1 MNKKDKKYLQKYA
14 TLGLAAMLISSP
26 LSQTSLVYAEGEQT
40 GSTDEPVQAAAP
52 GEAPQ
57 TKTNKTNSMAEELKN
72 QTATISDDAVF
83 QIRIGYEFDDGSF
96 DEWARG
102 SGFLI
107 GDKYLVTSQTLADVS
122 VNSSLYSEIVDI
134 KKDAYKKVGIIL
146 TDAETTEK
154 HIKIYITNTGG
165 DKLKYKN
172 TISKNGMG
180 VIILKKAVTTPAC
193 VFASESKLSFAADDA
208 VNLKYAGKD
217 DSKAIIQTSEGK
229 IFTPGDSESAKAG
242 FYFKAD
248 TTAGNAL
255 GAPVYN
261 GNGNIT
267 GMVSAISSQDN
278 ASITALD
285 QTAIQTFL
293 SSNDI
298 DYKTLAQVQAEQK
311 AATEKQAREDAE
323 AAQGAVAKPK
333 KLKEALKNAEDVE
346 RRLYTAESLKD
357 MDNAV
362 EKGQKI
368 LKSRAKTQA
377 QVDAAAKNINK
388 AIDKLVRKN
397 IFQRILSGDIAVLAC
412 VGGVIAAIAA
422 IVAAIVLKKRK
433 GKVKVDKKGSSTPAE
448 DDEKYGYSEDLRRME
463 ETDLKEQRHINENA
477 ENIRKAKEEKEREEA
492 GARRATQE
500 NNAASEE
507 AAAPGRDIYSDFEDD
522 DFDDFD
528 KDIDVTTRVKPKTD
542 RVPGNAMQN
551 GITYAE
557 GVDDD
562 GVSILDDDDG
572 SEDTTVLGRN
582 RLPKGYLIR
591 IDNGKRIDITKDNFL
606 IGKERK
612 KVDYCIG
619 GDSSV
624 SRIHAMIRIIQ
635 GGFYIEDQDSTNY
648 TFVNNNQIPA
658 YKAVYIQDG
667 SIIRISDVEFEFH
680 EK

>member
-40 GSTDEPVQAAAP
+40 GSTNEPVQAAAP
-52 GEAPQ
+52 GGTPQ
-57 TKTNKTNSMAEELKN
+57 TKTDKTNSMAEELKN

-122 VNSSLYSEIVDI
+122 VNSSLYSEIVDA

-311 AATEKQAREDAE
+311 AAAEKQARRDAE

-388 AIDKLVRKN
+388 AMDKLVRKN
-397 IFQRILSGDIAVLAC
+397 IFQRMLSGDIAVLAC

-422 IVAAIVLKKRK
+422 IVAAIVLKKKK
-433 GKVKVDKKGSSTPAE
+433 GKVKVDKKGSSAPAE

-477 ENIRKAKEEKEREEA
+477 ENIRKAKEEREREEA

-551 GITYAE
+551 GIVYAE

-591 IDNGKRIDITKDNFL
+591 VDNGRRIDITKDNFL

>member
-14 TLGLAAMLISSP
+14 ALGLAAMLISSP
-26 LSQTSLVYAEGEQT
+26 LSQTALVYAEGEQT
-40 GSTDEPVQAAAP
+40 ESTDEPVQTTVP
-52 GEAPQ
+52 SGTSQ
-57 TKTNKTNSMAEELKN
+57 TETEKTNSMAEELKN
-72 QTATISDDAVF
+72 QTTTISDDAVF
-83 QIRIGYEFDDGSF
+83 QVRIGYEFDDGSF

-122 VNSSLYSEIVDI
+122 VNSSLYSKIVDA
-134 KKDAYKKVGIIL
+134 KKDAYKKVGIVL

-154 HIKIYITNTGG
+154 HIKIYITNTNG
-165 DKLKYKN
+165 DKLEYKK

-180 VIILKKAVTTPAC
+180 VIILKKAATTPIC
-193 VFASESKLSFAADDA
+193 VFASESKLSFAANDT

-217 DSKAIIQTSEGK
+217 DSKAVIQTSEGK
-229 IFTPGDSESAKAG
+229 IFTPEDSEAAKAG

-248 TTAGNAL
+248 TTTGNAL

-285 QTAIQTFL
+285 QTAVQTFL
-293 SSNDI
+293 SSNNI
-298 DYKTLAQVQAEQK
+298 DYKTLAQVQKEQK
-311 AATEKQAREDAE
+311 AAEEKQARKDAE
-323 AAQGAVAKPK
+323 AAQGAVAKTK

-388 AIDKLVRKN
+388 AMDKLVRKN

-422 IVAAIVLKKRK
+422 IVAAIVLKKKK

-507 AAAPGRDIYSDFEDD
+507 AATPERDIYADFEDD
-522 DFDDFD
+522 GFDDLD

-542 RVPGNAMQN
+542 RVPGNATQN
-551 GITYAE
+551 GIVYAE

-591 IDNGKRIDITKDNFL
+591 MDNGRRIDITKDNFL

>member
-14 TLGLAAMLISSP
+14 ALGLAAMLISSP
-26 LSQTSLVYAEGEQT
+26 LSQTALVYAEGEQT
-40 GSTDEPVQAAAP
+40 ESTDEPVQTTAP
-52 GEAPQ
+52 SGTSQ
-57 TKTNKTNSMAEELKN
+57 TETEKTNSMAQELKN
-72 QTATISDDAVF
+72 QTTTISDDAVF
-83 QIRIGYEFDDGSF
+83 QVRIGYKFDDGSF

-122 VNSSLYSEIVDI
+122 VNSSLYSEIVDA
-134 KKDAYKKVGIIL
+134 KKDAYKKVGIVL

-154 HIKIYITNTGG
+154 HIKIYITNTNG
-165 DKLKYKN
+165 DKLEYKK

-180 VIILKKAVTTPAC
+180 VIILKKAASAPIC
-193 VFASESKLSFAADDA
+193 VFASESKLSFAANDT

-217 DSKAIIQTSEGK
+217 DSKAVIQTSEGK
-229 IFTPGDSESAKAG
+229 IFTPEDSEAAKAG

-285 QTAIQTFL
+285 QTAVQTFL
-293 SSNDI
+293 SSNNI
-298 DYKTLAQVQAEQK
+298 DYKTLAQVQKEQK
-311 AATEKQAREDAE
+311 AAEEEQARKDAE
-323 AAQGAVAKPK
+323 AAQGAVAKTK
-333 KLKEALKNAEDVE
+333 KLKEALKNAEGVE
-346 RRLYTAESLKD
+346 RKLYTAESLKD

-377 QVDAAAKNINK
+377 QVDAATKNINK
-388 AIDKLVRKN
+388 AMDKLVRKN

-422 IVAAIVLKKRK
+422 IVAAIVLKKKK

-492 GARRATQE
+492 EARRATQE

-507 AAAPGRDIYSDFEDD
+507 AAAPERDIYADFEDD
-522 DFDDFD
+522 GFDDFD

-551 GITYAE
+551 GIIYAE

-591 IDNGKRIDITKDNFL
+591 MDNGRRIDITKDNFL

>member
-40 GSTDEPVQAAAP
+40 GSTDEPVQAATP

-122 VNSSLYSEIVDI
+122 VNSSLYSEIVDT

-397 IFQRILSGDIAVLAC
+397 IFQRMLSGDIAVLAC

-422 IVAAIVLKKRK
+422 IVAAIVLKKKK
-433 GKVKVDKKGSSTPAE
+433 GKVKVDKKGSSVPAE

-507 AAAPGRDIYSDFEDD
+507 AAAPERDIYADFEDD
-522 DFDDFD
+522 GFDDLD

-542 RVPGNAMQN
+542 RVPGNAKQN
-551 GITYAE
+551 GIVYAE

>member
-26 LSQTSLVYAEGEQT
+26 LSQTSLVYAEGEQAE
-40 GSTDEPVQAAAP
+40 STNEPVQAAAP
-52 GEAPQ
+52 SATSQ
-57 TKTNKTNSMAEELKN
+57 TEKSNSMAEELKN

-122 VNSSLYSEIVDI
+122 VNSSLYSEIVDA

-180 VIILKKAVTTPAC
+180 VIILKKAVTAPAC

-217 DSKAIIQTSEGK
+217 DSKAVIQTSEGK
-229 IFTPGDSESAKAG
+229 VFTPGDSESAKAG

-267 GMVSAISSQDN
+267 GMVSAISSQDG

-311 AATEKQAREDAE
+311 AAAEKQARRDAE

-377 QVDAAAKNINK
+377 QVDVAAKNINK

-397 IFQRILSGDIAVLAC
+397 IFQRMLSGDIAVLAC
-412 VGGVIAAIAA
+412 VGGVIAAIVA
-422 IVAAIVLKKRK
+422 IVAAIVLKKKK
-433 GKVKVDKKGSSTPAE
+433 GKVKVDKKGSSAPAE

-492 GARRATQE
+492 GALRAAQE
-500 NNAASEE
+500 GNAASEKT
-507 AAAPGRDIYSDFEDD
+507 AAPERDIYADFEDD
-522 DFDDFD
+522 GFDDLD

-551 GITYAE
+551 GIVYAE

-591 IDNGKRIDITKDNFL
+591 MDNGRRIDITKDNFL

>member
-26 LSQTSLVYAEGEQT
+26 LSQTALVYAEGEQT
-40 GSTDEPVQAAAP
+40 ESTDEPVQTTAP
-52 GEAPQ
+52 SGTSQ
-57 TKTNKTNSMAEELKN
+57 TETEKTNSMAEELKN
-72 QTATISDDAVF
+72 QTTTISDDAVF
-83 QIRIGYEFDDGSF
+83 QVRIGYEFDDGSF

-122 VNSSLYSEIVDI
+122 VNSSLYSEIVDA
-134 KKDAYKKVGIIL
+134 KKDAYKKVGIVL

-154 HIKIYITNTGG
+154 HIKIYITNTNG
-165 DKLKYKN
+165 DKLEYKK

-180 VIILKKAVTTPAC
+180 VIILKKAATTPVC
-193 VFASESKLSFAADDA
+193 VFASESKLSFAANDT

-217 DSKAIIQTSEGK
+217 DSKAVIQTSEGK
-229 IFTPGDSESAKAG
+229 IFTPEDSEAAKAG

-248 TTAGNAL
+248 TTTGNAL

-285 QTAIQTFL
+285 QTAVQTFL
-293 SSNDI
+293 SSNNI
-298 DYKTLAQVQAEQK
+298 DYKTLAQVQKEQK
-311 AATEKQAREDAE
+311 AAEEKQARKDAE
-323 AAQGAVAKPK
+323 AAQGAVAKTK

-388 AIDKLVRKN
+388 AMDKLVRKN

-422 IVAAIVLKKRK
+422 IVAAIVLKKKK

-507 AAAPGRDIYSDFEDD
+507 AATPERDIYADFEDD
-522 DFDDFD
+522 GFDDLD

-542 RVPGNAMQN
+542 RVPGNATQN
-551 GITYAE
+551 GIVYAE

-591 IDNGKRIDITKDNFL
+591 MDNGRRIDITKDNFL

>member
-1 MNKKDKKYLQKYA
+1 MSKDYKKYLQKYA
-14 TLGLAAMLISSP
+14 ALGLAAMLISSP
-26 LSQTSLVYAEGEQT
+26 LSQTALVYAEGEQT
-40 GSTDEPVQAAAP
+40 ESTDEPVQTTAP
-52 GEAPQ
+52 SGTSQ
-57 TKTNKTNSMAEELKN
+57 TETEKTNSMAQELKN
-72 QTATISDDAVF
+72 QTTTISDDAVF
-83 QIRIGYEFDDGSF
+83 QVRIGYKFDDGSF

-122 VNSSLYSEIVDI
+122 VNSSLYSEIVDA
-134 KKDAYKKVGIIL
+134 KKDAYKKVGIVL

-154 HIKIYITNTGG
+154 HIKIYITNTNG
-165 DKLKYKN
+165 DKLEYKK

-180 VIILKKAVTTPAC
+180 VIILKKAATTPIC
-193 VFASESKLSFAADDA
+193 VFASESKLSFAANDT

-217 DSKAIIQTSEGK
+217 DSKAVIQTSEGK
-229 IFTPGDSESAKAG
+229 IFTPEDSEAAKAG

-248 TTAGNAL
+248 TTTGNAL

-285 QTAIQTFL
+285 QTAVQTFL
-293 SSNDI
+293 SSNNI
-298 DYKTLAQVQAEQK
+298 DYKTLAQVQKEQK
-311 AATEKQAREDAE
+311 AAEEEQARKDAE
-323 AAQGAVAKPK
+323 AAQGAVAKTK
-333 KLKEALKNAEDVE
+333 KLKEALKNAEGVE
-346 RRLYTAESLKD
+346 RKLYTAESLKD

-388 AIDKLVRKN
+388 AMDKLVRKN

-422 IVAAIVLKKRK
+422 IVAAIVLKKKK

-507 AAAPGRDIYSDFEDD
+507 AATPERDIYADFEDEG
-522 DFDDFD
+522 FDDLD

-542 RVPGNAMQN
+542 RVPGNATQN
-551 GITYAE
+551 GIVYAE

-591 IDNGKRIDITKDNFL
+591 MDNGRRIDITKDNFL

>member
-26 LSQTSLVYAEGEQT
+26 LNQTALVYAEGEQT
-40 GSTDEPVQAAAP
+40 ESTNEPVQTTAP

-57 TKTNKTNSMAEELKN
+57 TETEKTNSMAQELKN

-122 VNSSLYSEIVDI
+122 VNSSLYSEIVDT

-311 AATEKQAREDAE
+311 AAAEKQARRDAE

-397 IFQRILSGDIAVLAC
+397 IFQRMLSGDIAVLAC

-422 IVAAIVLKKRK
+422 IVAAIVLKKKK
-433 GKVKVDKKGSSTPAE
+433 GKVKVDKKGSSAPAE
-448 DDEKYGYSEDLRRME
+448 DNEKYGYSEDLRRME

-507 AAAPGRDIYSDFEDD
+507 AAAPERDIYADFEDD
-522 DFDDFD
+522 GFDDLD

-542 RVPGNAMQN
+542 RVPGNAKQN
-551 GITYAE
+551 GIVYAE

-591 IDNGKRIDITKDNFL
+591 MDNGRRIDITKDNFL

>member
-14 TLGLAAMLISSP
+14 ALGLAAMLISSP
-26 LSQTSLVYAEGEQT
+26 LSQTALVYAEGEQT
-40 GSTDEPVQAAAP
+40 ESTDEPVQTTTP
-52 GEAPQ
+52 SGTSQ
-57 TKTNKTNSMAEELKN
+57 TETEKTNSMAEELKN
-72 QTATISDDAVF
+72 QTTTISDDAVF
-83 QIRIGYEFDDGSF
+83 QVRIGYEFDDGSF

-122 VNSSLYSEIVDI
+122 VNSSLYSKIVDA
-134 KKDAYKKVGIIL
+134 KKDAYKKVGIVL

-154 HIKIYITNTGG
+154 HIKIYITNTNG
-165 DKLKYKN
+165 DKLEYKK

-180 VIILKKAVTTPAC
+180 VIILKKAATTPIC
-193 VFASESKLSFAADDA
+193 VFASESKLSFAANDT

-217 DSKAIIQTSEGK
+217 DSKAVIQTSEGK
-229 IFTPGDSESAKAG
+229 IFTPEDSEAAKAG

-248 TTAGNAL
+248 TTTGNAL

-285 QTAIQTFL
+285 QTAVQTFL
-293 SSNDI
+293 SSNNI
-298 DYKTLAQVQAEQK
+298 DYKTLAQVQKEQK
-311 AATEKQAREDAE
+311 AAEEKQARKDAE
-323 AAQGAVAKPK
+323 AAQGAVAKTK

-388 AIDKLVRKN
+388 AMDKLVRKN

-422 IVAAIVLKKRK
+422 IVAAIVLKKKK

-507 AAAPGRDIYSDFEDD
+507 AATPERDIYADFEDD
-522 DFDDFD
+522 GFDDLD

-542 RVPGNAMQN
+542 RVPGNATQN
-551 GITYAE
+551 GIVYAE

-562 GVSILDDDDG
+562 RVSILDDDDG

-591 IDNGKRIDITKDNFL
+591 MDNGRRIDITKDNFL

>member
-40 GSTDEPVQAAAP
+40 GSTDEPVQATAP
-52 GEAPQ
+52 GKAPQ
-57 TKTNKTNSMAEELKN
+57 TETNKTNSMAEELKN

-122 VNSSLYSEIVDI
+122 VNSSLYSEIVDT

-229 IFTPGDSESAKAG
+229 IFTSGDSESAKAG

-311 AATEKQAREDAE
+311 AAAEKQARKDAE

-397 IFQRILSGDIAVLAC
+397 IFQRMLSGDIAVLAC

-422 IVAAIVLKKRK
+422 IVAAIVLKKKK

-477 ENIRKAKEEKEREEA
+477 ENIRKAKEEKERKEV

-500 NNAASEE
+500 NNAASKK

-542 RVPGNAMQN
+542 RVPGNATQN
-551 GITYAE
+551 GIVYAE

-591 IDNGKRIDITKDNFL
+591 MDNGRRIDITKDNFL

>member
-14 TLGLAAMLISSP
+14 ALGLAAMLISSP
-26 LSQTSLVYAEGEQT
+26 LSQTALVYAEGEQT
-40 GSTDEPVQAAAP
+40 ESTDEPVQTTAP
-52 GEAPQ
+52 SGTSQ
-57 TKTNKTNSMAEELKN
+57 TETEKTNSMAKELKN
-72 QTATISDDAVF
+72 QTTTISDDAVF
-83 QIRIGYEFDDGSF
+83 QVRIGYEFDDGSF

-122 VNSSLYSEIVDI
+122 VNSSLYSKIVDA
-134 KKDAYKKVGIIL
+134 KKDAYKKVGIVL
-146 TDAETTEK
+146 TDAKTTEK
-154 HIKIYITNTGG
+154 HIKIYITNTNG
-165 DKLKYKN
+165 DKLEYKK

-180 VIILKKAVTTPAC
+180 VIILKKAATTPIC
-193 VFASESKLSFAADDA
+193 VFASESKLSFAADDT

-217 DSKAIIQTSEGK
+217 DSKAVIQTSEGK
-229 IFTPGDSESAKAG
+229 IFTPEDSESAKAG

-248 TTAGNAL
+248 TTTGNAL

-267 GMVSAISSQDN
+267 GMVSAISSQDET
-278 ASITALD
+278 SITALD
-285 QTAIQTFL
+285 QTAVQTFL
-293 SSNDI
+293 SSNSI
-298 DYKTLAQVQAEQK
+298 DYKTLAQVQKEQK
-311 AATEKQAREDAE
+311 AAEEKQAREDAE
-323 AAQGAVAKPK
+323 AAQGAVAKTK
-333 KLKEALKNAEDVE
+333 KLKEVLKNAEGVE
-346 RRLYTAESLKD
+346 RKLYTAESLKD

-368 LKSRAKTQA
+368 LSSRAKTQA
-377 QVDAAAKNINK
+377 QVDTAAKNINK
-388 AIDKLVRKN
+388 AMDKLVCKN
-397 IFQRILSGDIAVLAC
+397 IFQRMLSGDIAVLAC

-422 IVAAIVLKKRK
+422 IVAAIVLKKKR

-522 DFDDFD
+522 GFDDFD

-591 IDNGKRIDITKDNFL
+591 MDNGKRIDITKDNFL

>member
-14 TLGLAAMLISSP
+14 ALGLAAMLISSP
-26 LSQTSLVYAEGEQT
+26 LSQTALVYAEGEQT
-40 GSTDEPVQAAAP
+40 ESTDEPVQTTTP
-52 GEAPQ
+52 SGTSQ
-57 TKTNKTNSMAEELKN
+57 TETEKTNSMAEELKN
-72 QTATISDDAVF
+72 QTTTISDDAVF
-83 QIRIGYEFDDGSF
+83 QVRIGYEFDDGSF

-122 VNSSLYSEIVDI
+122 VNSSLYSKIVDA
-134 KKDAYKKVGIIL
+134 KKDAYKKVGIVL

-154 HIKIYITNTGG
+154 HIKIYITNTNG
-165 DKLKYKN
+165 DKLEYKK

-180 VIILKKAVTTPAC
+180 VIILKKAATTPIC
-193 VFASESKLSFAADDA
+193 VFASESKLSFAANDT

-217 DSKAIIQTSEGK
+217 DSKAVIQTSEGK
-229 IFTPGDSESAKAG
+229 IFTPEDSEAAKAG

-248 TTAGNAL
+248 TTTGNAL

-285 QTAIQTFL
+285 QTAVQTFL
-293 SSNDI
+293 SSNNI
-298 DYKTLAQVQAEQK
+298 DYKTLAQVQKEQK
-311 AATEKQAREDAE
+311 AAEEKQAKKDAE
-323 AAQGAVAKPK
+323 AAQGAVAKTK

-377 QVDAAAKNINK
+377 QVDAATKNINK
-388 AIDKLVRKN
+388 AMDKLVRKN

-422 IVAAIVLKKRK
+422 IVAAIVLKKKK

-507 AAAPGRDIYSDFEDD
+507 AATPERDIYADFEDD
-522 DFDDFD
+522 GFDDLD

-542 RVPGNAMQN
+542 RVPGNATQN
-551 GITYAE
+551 GIVYAE

-591 IDNGKRIDITKDNFL
+591 MDNGRRIDITKDNFL

>member
-14 TLGLAAMLISSP
+14 ALGLAAMLISSP
-26 LSQTSLVYAEGEQT
+26 LSQTALVYAEGEQT
-40 GSTDEPVQAAAP
+40 ESTDGPVQTTAP
-52 GEAPQ
+52 GGTSQTEAE
-57 TKTNKTNSMAEELKN
+57 KTNSMAEELKN

-83 QIRIGYEFDDGSF
+83 QVRIGYQFDDGSF

-122 VNSSLYSEIVDI
+122 VNSSLYSEIVDA
-134 KKDAYKKVGIIL
+134 KKDAYKKVGIVL

-154 HIKIYITNTGG
+154 HIKIYITNTNG
-165 DKLKYKN
+165 DKLEYKK

-180 VIILKKAVTTPAC
+180 VIILRKAVTTPAC
-193 VFASESKLSFAADDA
+193 VFASESKLSFAADDT

-217 DSKAIIQTSEGK
+217 DSKAVIQTSEGK
-229 IFTPGDSESAKAG
+229 IFTPEDSESAKAG

-285 QTAIQTFL
+285 QTAVQTFL

-311 AATEKQAREDAE
+311 AAAEKQARKDAE
-323 AAQGAVAKPK
+323 AAQGAVAKTK
-333 KLKEALKNAEDVE
+333 KLKEALENAEDVE

-388 AIDKLVRKN
+388 AMDKLVRKN
-397 IFQRILSGDIAVLAC
+397 IFQRILSGGIAVLAC
-412 VGGVIAAIAA
+412 VGGVIAAIVAV
-422 IVAAIVLKKRK
+422 IVAIILKKKK

-507 AAAPGRDIYSDFEDD
+507 AAAPGRDIYADFEDD
-522 DFDDFD
+522 GFDDLD

-542 RVPGNAMQN
+542 RVPGNATQN
-551 GITYAE
+551 GIVYAE

-591 IDNGKRIDITKDNFL
+591 MDNGRRIDITKDNFL

>member
-1 MNKKDKKYLQKYA
+1 MSKDYKKHLQKYA
-14 TLGLAAMLISSP
+14 ALGLAAMLISSP
-26 LSQTSLVYAEGEQT
+26 LSQTALVYAEGEQT
-40 GSTDEPVQAAAP
+40 ESTDEPVQTTAP
-52 GEAPQ
+52 SGTSQTEAE
-57 TKTNKTNSMAEELKN
+57 KTNSMAEELKN
-72 QTATISDDAVF
+72 QTTTISDDAVF
-83 QIRIGYEFDDGSF
+83 QVRIGYEFDDGSF

-122 VNSSLYSEIVDI
+122 VNSSLYSEIVDA
-134 KKDAYKKVGIIL
+134 KKDAYKKVGIVL

-154 HIKIYITNTGG
+154 HIKIYITNTNG
-165 DKLKYKN
+165 DKLEYKK

-180 VIILKKAVTTPAC
+180 VIILKKAATTPIC
-193 VFASESKLSFAADDA
+193 VFASESKLSFAANDT

-217 DSKAIIQTSEGK
+217 DSKAVIQTSEGK
-229 IFTPGDSESAKAG
+229 IFTPEDSESAKAG

-248 TTAGNAL
+248 TTTGNAL

-285 QTAIQTFL
+285 QTAVQTFL
-293 SSNDI
+293 SSNNI

-311 AATEKQAREDAE
+311 AAAEKQARKDAE

-388 AIDKLVRKN
+388 AMDKLVRKN

-422 IVAAIVLKKRK
+422 IVAAIVLKKKK

-492 GARRATQE
+492 EALRAAQE
-500 NNAASEE
+500 GNAASEKT
-507 AAAPGRDIYSDFEDD
+507 AAPERDIYADFEDH
-522 DFDDFD
+522 D

-551 GITYAE
+551 GIVYAE

-591 IDNGKRIDITKDNFL
+591 MDNGRRIDITKDNFL

>member
-1 MNKKDKKYLQKYA
+1 MSKDYKKYLQKYA
-14 TLGLAAMLISSP
+14 ALGLAAMLISSP
-26 LSQTSLVYAEGEQT
+26 LSQTALVYAEGEQT
-40 GSTDEPVQAAAP
+40 ESTDEPVQTTAP
-52 GEAPQ
+52 SGTSQ
-57 TKTNKTNSMAEELKN
+57 TETEKTNSMAQELKN
-72 QTATISDDAVF
+72 QTTTISDDAVF
-83 QIRIGYEFDDGSF
+83 QVRIGYKFDDGSF

-122 VNSSLYSEIVDI
+122 VNSSLYSEIVDA
-134 KKDAYKKVGIIL
+134 KKDAYKKVGIVL

-154 HIKIYITNTGG
+154 HIKIYITNTNG
-165 DKLKYKN
+165 DKLEYKK

-180 VIILKKAVTTPAC
+180 VIILKKAATTPIC
-193 VFASESKLSFAADDA
+193 VFASESKLSFAANDT

-217 DSKAIIQTSEGK
+217 DSKAVIQTSEGK
-229 IFTPGDSESAKAG
+229 IFTPEDSEAAKAG

-248 TTAGNAL
+248 TTTGNAL

-285 QTAIQTFL
+285 QTAVQTFL
-293 SSNDI
+293 SSNNI
-298 DYKTLAQVQAEQK
+298 DYKTLAQVQKEQK
-311 AATEKQAREDAE
+311 AAEEEQARKDAE
-323 AAQGAVAKPK
+323 AAQGAVAKTK
-333 KLKEALKNAEDVE
+333 KLKEALKNAEGVE
-346 RRLYTAESLKD
+346 RKLYTAESLKD

-377 QVDAAAKNINK
+377 QVDAATKNINK
-388 AIDKLVRKN
+388 AMDKLVRKN

-412 VGGVIAAIAA
+412 VGGVIAAIVAI
-422 IVAAIVLKKRK
+422 IVAIILKKKKR
-433 GKVKVDKKGSSTPAE
+433 KVKVDKKGSSTPIE
-448 DDEKYGYSEDLRRME
+448 DNEKYGYSEDLRRME
-463 ETDLKEQRHINENA
+463 ETDLKEQHHISKNA

-492 GARRATQE
+492 KTLRAAQE
-500 NNAASEE
+500 GNAASEKTAVPE
-507 AAAPGRDIYSDFEDD
+507 RDIYADFEDD
-522 DFDDFD
+522 GFDDFD

-551 GITYAE
+551 GIIYAE

-591 IDNGKRIDITKDNFL
+591 MDNGKRIDITKDNFL

>member
-14 TLGLAAMLISSP
+14 ALGLAAMLISSP
-26 LSQTSLVYAEGEQT
+26 LSQTALVYAEGEQT
-40 GSTDEPVQAAAP
+40 ESTDEPVQTTAP
-52 GEAPQ
+52 SGTSQ
-57 TKTNKTNSMAEELKN
+57 TETEKTNSMAEELKN
-72 QTATISDDAVF
+72 QTTTISDDAVF
-83 QIRIGYEFDDGSF
+83 QVRIGYEFDDGSF

-122 VNSSLYSEIVDI
+122 VNSSLYSEIVDA
-134 KKDAYKKVGIIL
+134 KKDAYKKVGIVL

-154 HIKIYITNTGG
+154 HIKIYITNTNG
-165 DKLKYKN
+165 DKLEYKK

-180 VIILKKAVTTPAC
+180 VIILKKAATTPIC
-193 VFASESKLSFAADDA
+193 VFASESKLSFAANDT

-217 DSKAIIQTSEGK
+217 DSKAVIQTSEGK
-229 IFTPGDSESAKAG
+229 IFTPEDSEAAKAG

-248 TTAGNAL
+248 TTTGNAL

-285 QTAIQTFL
+285 QTAVQTFL
-293 SSNDI
+293 SSNNI

-311 AATEKQAREDAE
+311 AAAEKQARKDAE
-323 AAQGAVAKPK
+323 AAQGAVAKTK

-388 AIDKLVRKN
+388 AMDKLVRKN

-422 IVAAIVLKKRK
+422 IVAAIVLKKKK

-507 AAAPGRDIYSDFEDD
+507 AATPERDIYADFEDD
-522 DFDDFD
+522 GFDDLD

-542 RVPGNAMQN
+542 RVPGNATQN
-551 GITYAE
+551 GIVYAE

-591 IDNGKRIDITKDNFL
+591 MDNGRRIDITKDNFL

>member
-14 TLGLAAMLISSP
+14 ALGLAAMLISSP
-26 LSQTSLVYAEGEQT
+26 LSQTALVYAEGEQT
-40 GSTDEPVQAAAP
+40 ESTDEPVQTTAP
-52 GEAPQ
+52 SGTSQ
-57 TKTNKTNSMAEELKN
+57 TETEKTNSMAEELKN
-72 QTATISDDAVF
+72 QTTTISDDAVF
-83 QIRIGYEFDDGSF
+83 QVRIGYEFDDGSF

-122 VNSSLYSEIVDI
+122 VNSSLYSEIVDA
-134 KKDAYKKVGIIL
+134 KKDAYKKVGIVL

-154 HIKIYITNTGG
+154 HIKIYITNTNG
-165 DKLKYKN
+165 DKLEYKK

-180 VIILKKAVTTPAC
+180 VIILKKAATTPIC
-193 VFASESKLSFAADDA
+193 VFASESKLSFAANDT

-217 DSKAIIQTSEGK
+217 DSKAVIQTSEGK
-229 IFTPGDSESAKAG
+229 IFTPEDSEAAKAG

-248 TTAGNAL
+248 TTTGNAL

-285 QTAIQTFL
+285 QTAVQTFL
-293 SSNDI
+293 SSNNI

-311 AATEKQAREDAE
+311 AAAEKQARKDAE
-323 AAQGAVAKPK
+323 AAQGAVAKTK

-388 AIDKLVRKN
+388 AMDKLVRKN
-397 IFQRILSGDIAVLAC
+397 IFQRILSGNIAVLAC

-422 IVAAIVLKKRK
+422 IVAAIVLKKKK

-507 AAAPGRDIYSDFEDD
+507 AATPERDIYADFEDD
-522 DFDDFD
+522 GFDDLD

-542 RVPGNAMQN
+542 RVPGNATQN
-551 GITYAE
+551 GIVYAE

-591 IDNGKRIDITKDNFL
+591 MDNGRRIDITKDNFL

>member
-1 MNKKDKKYLQKYA
+1 MSKDYKKYLQKYA
-14 TLGLAAMLISSP
+14 TFGLAAMLISSP
-26 LSQTSLVYAEGEQT
+26 LSQASMVYAEGEQAE
-40 GSTDEPVQAAAP
+40 STDEPVQATAP
-52 GEAPQ
+52 SETSQ
-57 TKTNKTNSMAEELKN
+57 TETEKTNSMAEELKS
-72 QTATISDDAVF
+72 QTTTISDDAVF

-122 VNSSLYSEIVDI
+122 ANSSLYSKIVDA
-134 KKDAYKKVGIIL
+134 KKDAYKKVGITL

-154 HIKIYITNTGG
+154 HIKIYITNASG
-165 DKLKYKN
+165 DKLEYKN
-172 TISKNGMG
+172 TITKNGMG

-217 DSKAIIQTSEGK
+217 DSKAVIQTSEGK
-229 IFTPGDSESAKAG
+229 IFTPEDSESAKAG

-248 TTAGNAL
+248 TTTGNAL

-261 GNGNIT
+261 GNGNVT
-267 GMVSAISSQDN
+267 GMVSAISSQDD

-293 SSNDI
+293 FSNNI
-298 DYKTLAQVQAEQK
+298 DYKTLAQVQEEQK
-311 AATEKQAREDAE
+311 AAEEKQAKKDAK
-323 AAQGAVAKPK
+323 AAQGAVTKPK
-333 KLKEALKNAEDVE
+333 KLKEALKNAEEVE
-346 RRLYTAESLKD
+346 RKLYTAESLKD
-357 MDNAV
+357 MDDAV
-362 EKGQKI
+362 KEGQKI
-368 LKSRAKTQA
+368 LSSRAKTQA
-377 QVDAAAKNINK
+377 QVDAAAKNIDK
-388 AIDKLVRKN
+388 AMDKLVRKN
-397 IFQRILSGDIAVLAC
+397 IFQRMLSGDITVLAC
-412 VGGVIAAIAA
+412 VGGGIAA
-422 IVAAIVLKKRK
+422 IVAVIVTIVLKKKKR
-433 GKVKVDKKGSSTPAE
+433 KVKVDKKGSSAPAE

-463 ETDLKEQRHINENA
+463 ETDLKEQRHANKNA
-477 ENIRKAKEEKEREEA
+477 ENIRKAKEEKEREEVE
-492 GARRATQE
+492 ARRAAQE
-500 NNAASEE
+500 RNAASKKTVTPE
-507 AAAPGRDIYSDFEDD
+507 RDIYSDFEDN

-528 KDIDVTTRVKPKTD
+528 KDIDVTTRVKPKAD
-542 RVPGNAMQN
+542 RVPGNATQN
-551 GITYAE
+551 GIIYAE
-557 GVDDD
+557 GADDD

-572 SEDTTVLGRN
+572 SEDTTVLGKN

-591 IDNGKRIDITKDNFL
+591 MDNGRRIDITKDNFL

-680 EK
+680 EN

>member
-14 TLGLAAMLISSP
+14 ALGLATMLISSP
-26 LSQTSLVYAEGEQT
+26 LSQTALVYAEGEQT
-40 GSTDEPVQAAAP
+40 ESTDGPVQTTAP
-52 GEAPQ
+52 SGTSQTEAE
-57 TKTNKTNSMAEELKN
+57 KTNSMAEELKN

-83 QIRIGYEFDDGSF
+83 QVRIGYQFDDGSF

-122 VNSSLYSEIVDI
+122 VNSSLYSEIVDA
-134 KKDAYKKVGIIL
+134 KKDAYKKVGIVL

-154 HIKIYITNTGG
+154 HIKIYITNTNG
-165 DKLKYKN
+165 DKLEYKK

-193 VFASESKLSFAADDA
+193 VFASESKLSFAADDT

-217 DSKAIIQTSEGK
+217 DSKAVIQTSEGK
-229 IFTPGDSESAKAG
+229 IFTPEDSESAKAG

-285 QTAIQTFL
+285 QTAVQTFL

-298 DYKTLAQVQAEQK
+298 DYKTLAQVQKEQK
-311 AATEKQAREDAE
+311 AAAEKQARKDAE
-323 AAQGAVAKPK
+323 AAQGAVAKTK

-388 AIDKLVRKN
+388 AMDKLVRKN

-422 IVAAIVLKKRK
+422 IVAAIVLKKKK

-507 AAAPGRDIYSDFEDD
+507 AATPERDIYADFEDD
-522 DFDDFD
+522 GFDDLD

-542 RVPGNAMQN
+542 RVPGNATQN
-551 GITYAE
+551 GIVYAE

-591 IDNGKRIDITKDNFL
+591 MDNGRRIDITKDNFL

>member
-14 TLGLAAMLISSP
+14 ALGLATMLISSP
-26 LSQTSLVYAEGEQT
+26 LSQTALVYAEGEQT
-40 GSTDEPVQAAAP
+40 ESTDEPVQTTALS
-52 GEAPQ
+52 GTSQ
-57 TKTNKTNSMAEELKN
+57 TETEKTNSMAEELKN
-72 QTATISDDAVF
+72 QTTTISDDAVF
-83 QIRIGYEFDDGSF
+83 QVRIGYEFDDGSF

-122 VNSSLYSEIVDI
+122 VNSSLYSEIVDA
-134 KKDAYKKVGIIL
+134 KKDAYKKVGIVL

-154 HIKIYITNTGG
+154 HIKIYITNTNG
-165 DKLKYKN
+165 DKLEYKK

-180 VIILKKAVTTPAC
+180 VIILKKAATTPIC
-193 VFASESKLSFAADDA
+193 VFASESKLSFAANDT

-217 DSKAIIQTSEGK
+217 DSKAVIQTSEGK
-229 IFTPGDSESAKAG
+229 IFTPEDSESAKAG

-248 TTAGNAL
+248 TTTGNAL

-285 QTAIQTFL
+285 QTAVQTFL
-293 SSNDI
+293 SSNNI

-311 AATEKQAREDAE
+311 AAAEKQARKDAE

-388 AIDKLVRKN
+388 AMDKLVRKN

-422 IVAAIVLKKRK
+422 IVAAIVLKKKK

-492 GARRATQE
+492 EALRAAQE
-500 NNAASEE
+500 GNAASEKT
-507 AAAPGRDIYSDFEDD
+507 AAPERDIYADFEDD
-522 DFDDFD
+522 GFDDLD

-551 GITYAE
+551 GIVYAE

-591 IDNGKRIDITKDNFL
+591 MDNGRRIDITKDNFL

>member
-40 GSTDEPVQAAAP
+40 GSTDEPVQATAP
-52 GEAPQ
+52 GKAPQ
-57 TKTNKTNSMAEELKN
+57 TETNKTNSMAEELKN

-122 VNSSLYSEIVDI
+122 VNSSLYSEIVDT

-217 DSKAIIQTSEGK
+217 DSKAIIRTSEGK
-229 IFTPGDSESAKAG
+229 IFTPGDSKSAKAG

-311 AATEKQAREDAE
+311 AAAEKQARKDAE

-422 IVAAIVLKKRK
+422 IVAAIVLKKKK

-448 DDEKYGYSEDLRRME
+448 DDGKYGYSEDLRRME
-463 ETDLKEQRHINENA
+463 ETDLKEQSHINENA

-658 YKAVYIQDG
+658 YKAVYIQNG

-680 EK
+680 EN

>member
-14 TLGLAAMLISSP
+14 TLGLAAVLISSP
-26 LSQTSLVYAEGEQT
+26 LSQTALVYAEGEQT
-40 GSTDEPVQAAAP
+40 ESTDEPVQATAP
-52 GEAPQ
+52 SGTSQTEAE
-57 TKTNKTNSMAEELKN
+57 KTNSMAEELKN
-72 QTATISDDAVF
+72 QTTTISDDAVF
-83 QIRIGYEFDDGSF
+83 QVRIGYEFDDGSF

-122 VNSSLYSEIVDI
+122 VNSSLYSEIVDA
-134 KKDAYKKVGIIL
+134 KKDAYKKVGIVL

-154 HIKIYITNTGG
+154 HIKIYITNTNG
-165 DKLKYKN
+165 DKLEYKK
-172 TISKNGMG
+172 TIAKNGMG
-180 VIILKKAVTTPAC
+180 VIILKKAAATPIC
-193 VFASESKLSFAADDA
+193 VFASESKLSFAANDT

-217 DSKAIIQTSEGK
+217 DSKAVIQTSEGK
-229 IFTPGDSESAKAG
+229 IFTPEDSEAAKAG

-248 TTAGNAL
+248 TTTGNAL

-285 QTAIQTFL
+285 QTAVQTFL
-293 SSNDI
+293 SSNNI
-298 DYKTLAQVQAEQK
+298 DYKTLAQVQKEQK
-311 AATEKQAREDAE
+311 AAEEKQARKDAE
-323 AAQGAVAKPK
+323 AAQGAVAKTK
-333 KLKEALKNAEDVE
+333 KLKEALKNAEGVE

-388 AIDKLVRKN
+388 AMDKLVRKN
-397 IFQRILSGDIAVLAC
+397 IFQRILGGGIAVLAC
-412 VGGVIAAIAA
+412 VGGGIAA
-422 IVAAIVLKKRK
+422 IVAVIVAIILKKKKR
-433 GKVKVDKKGSSTPAE
+433 KVKVDKKGSSTPIE

-492 GARRATQE
+492 KALRAAQE
-500 NNAASEE
+500 GNAASEKT
-507 AAAPGRDIYSDFEDD
+507 AAPERDIYADFEDD
-522 DFDDFD
+522 GFDDFD

-551 GITYAE
+551 GIIYAE

-591 IDNGKRIDITKDNFL
+591 MDNGRRIDITKDNFL

>member
-14 TLGLAAMLISSP
+14 ALGLAAMLISSP
-26 LSQTSLVYAEGEQT
+26 LSQTALVYAEGEQT
-40 GSTDEPVQAAAP
+40 ESTDEPVQTTAP
-52 GEAPQ
+52 SGTSQ
-57 TKTNKTNSMAEELKN
+57 TETEKTNSMAEELKN
-72 QTATISDDAVF
+72 QTTTISDDAVF
-83 QIRIGYEFDDGSF
+83 QVRIGYEFDDGSF

-122 VNSSLYSEIVDI
+122 VNSSLYSKIVDA
-134 KKDAYKKVGIIL
+134 KKDAYKKVGIVL

-154 HIKIYITNTGG
+154 HIKIYITNTNG
-165 DKLKYKN
+165 DKLEYKK

-180 VIILKKAVTTPAC
+180 VIILKKAATTPIC
-193 VFASESKLSFAADDA
+193 VFASESKLSFAANDT

-217 DSKAIIQTSEGK
+217 DSKAVIQTSEGK
-229 IFTPGDSESAKAG
+229 IFTPEDSEAAKAG

-248 TTAGNAL
+248 TTTGNAL

-285 QTAIQTFL
+285 QTAVQTFL
-293 SSNDI
+293 SSNNI
-298 DYKTLAQVQAEQK
+298 DYKTLAQVQKEQK
-311 AATEKQAREDAE
+311 AAEEEQARKDAE
-323 AAQGAVAKPK
+323 AAQGAVAKTK

-388 AIDKLVRKN
+388 AMDKLVRKN

-422 IVAAIVLKKRK
+422 IVAAIVLKKKK

-507 AAAPGRDIYSDFEDD
+507 AATPERDIYADFEDD
-522 DFDDFD
+522 GFDDLD

-551 GITYAE
+551 GIVYAE

-591 IDNGKRIDITKDNFL
+591 MDNGRRIDITKDNFL

>member
-14 TLGLAAMLISSP
+14 ALGLAAMLISSP
-26 LSQTSLVYAEGEQT
+26 LSQTALVYAEGEQT
-40 GSTDEPVQAAAP
+40 ESTDEPVQTTAP
-52 GEAPQ
+52 SGTSQ
-57 TKTNKTNSMAEELKN
+57 TETERTNSMAQELKN
-72 QTATISDDAVF
+72 QTTTISDDAVF
-83 QIRIGYEFDDGSF
+83 QVRIGYEFDDGSF

-122 VNSSLYSEIVDI
+122 VNSSLYSEIVDA

-154 HIKIYITNTGG
+154 HIKIYITNTNG
-165 DKLKYKN
+165 DKLGYKK

-180 VIILKKAVTTPAC
+180 VIILKKAATAPIC
-193 VFASESKLSFAADDA
+193 VFASESKLSFAADDT

-217 DSKAIIQTSEGK
+217 DSKAVIQTSEGK
-229 IFTPGDSESAKAG
+229 IFTPEDSESAKAG

-285 QTAIQTFL
+285 QTAVQTFL
-293 SSNDI
+293 SSNNI
-298 DYKTLAQVQAEQK
+298 DYKTLAQVQKEQK
-311 AATEKQAREDAE
+311 AAEEEQARKDAE
-323 AAQGAVAKPK
+323 AAQGAVAKTK

-377 QVDAAAKNINK
+377 QVDTAAKNINK
-388 AIDKLVRKN
+388 AMDKLVRKN
-397 IFQRILSGDIAVLAC
+397 IFQRMLSGDITVLAC
-412 VGGVIAAIAA
+412 VGGGIAA
-422 IVAAIVLKKRK
+422 IVAIIAAIILKKKKR
-433 GKVKVDKKGSSTPAE
+433 KVKVDKKGSSTPIE

-463 ETDLKEQRHINENA
+463 ETDLKEQHHISKNA

-492 GARRATQE
+492 EALRAAQE
-500 NNAASEE
+500 GNAASEKT
-507 AAAPGRDIYSDFEDD
+507 AAPERDIYADFEDD
-522 DFDDFD
+522 GFDDFD

-551 GITYAE
+551 GIVYAE

-591 IDNGKRIDITKDNFL
+591 MDNGRRIDITKDNFL

>member
-14 TLGLAAMLISSP
+14 ALGLAAMLISSP
-26 LSQTSLVYAEGEQT
+26 LSQTALVYAEGEQT
-40 GSTDEPVQAAAP
+40 ESTDGPVQTTAP
-52 GEAPQ
+52 GGTSQTEAE
-57 TKTNKTNSMAEELKN
+57 KTNSMAEELKN

-83 QIRIGYEFDDGSF
+83 QVRIGYEFDDGSF

-122 VNSSLYSEIVDI
+122 VNSSLYSEIVDA
-134 KKDAYKKVGIIL
+134 KKDAYKKVGIVL

-154 HIKIYITNTGG
+154 HIKIYITNTNG
-165 DKLKYKN
+165 DKLEYKK

-180 VIILKKAVTTPAC
+180 VIILKKAATTPIC
-193 VFASESKLSFAADDA
+193 VFASESKLSFAANDT

-217 DSKAIIQTSEGK
+217 DSKAAIQTSEGK
-229 IFTPGDSESAKAG
+229 IFTPEDSEAAKAG

-285 QTAIQTFL
+285 QTAVQTFL
-293 SSNDI
+293 SSNNI
-298 DYKTLAQVQAEQK
+298 DYKTLAQVQKEQK
-311 AATEKQAREDAE
+311 AAEEKQARKDAE
-323 AAQGAVAKPK
+323 AAQGAVAKTK

-388 AIDKLVRKN
+388 AMDKLVRKN
-397 IFQRILSGDIAVLAC
+397 IFQRILGGGIAVLAC
-412 VGGVIAAIAA
+412 VGGGIAA
-422 IVAAIVLKKRK
+422 IVAVIVAIILKKKK

-500 NNAASEE
+500 NNAASKKT
-507 AAAPGRDIYSDFEDD
+507 AAPGRDIYADFEDD
-522 DFDDFD
+522 DFDDLD

-551 GITYAE
+551 GIIYAE

-591 IDNGKRIDITKDNFL
+591 MDNGRRIDITKDNFL

>member
-1 MNKKDKKYLQKYA
+1 MNKKDKKYLQKYVA
-14 TLGLAAMLISSP
+14 LGLATMLISSP
-26 LSQTSLVYAEGEQT
+26 LSQTALVYAEGEQT
-40 GSTDEPVQAAAP
+40 GFTDEPVQTTAP
-52 GEAPQ
+52 SGTSQ
-57 TKTNKTNSMAEELKN
+57 TETEKTNSMAEELKN
-72 QTATISDDAVF
+72 QTTTISDDAVF
-83 QIRIGYEFDDGSF
+83 QVRIGYEFDDGSF

-122 VNSSLYSEIVDI
+122 VNSSLYSEIVDA
-134 KKDAYKKVGIIL
+134 KKDAYKKVGIVL

-154 HIKIYITNTGG
+154 HIKIYITNTNG
-165 DKLKYKN
+165 DKLEYKK

-180 VIILKKAVTTPAC
+180 VIILKKAATTPIC
-193 VFASESKLSFAADDA
+193 VFASESKLSFAANDT

-217 DSKAIIQTSEGK
+217 DSKAVIQTSEGK
-229 IFTPGDSESAKAG
+229 IFTPEDSEAAKAG

-248 TTAGNAL
+248 TTTGNAL

-285 QTAIQTFL
+285 QTAVQTFL
-293 SSNDI
+293 SSNNI
-298 DYKTLAQVQAEQK
+298 DYKTLAQVQKEQK
-311 AATEKQAREDAE
+311 VAAEKQARKDAE
-323 AAQGAVAKPK
+323 AAQGAVAKTK

-388 AIDKLVRKN
+388 AMDKLVRKN

-422 IVAAIVLKKRK
+422 IVAAIVLKKKK

-507 AAAPGRDIYSDFEDD
+507 AATPERDIYADFEDD
-522 DFDDFD
+522 GFDDLD

-542 RVPGNAMQN
+542 RVPGNATQN
-551 GITYAE
+551 GIVYAE

-591 IDNGKRIDITKDNFL
+591 MDNGRRIDITKDNFL

>member
-1 MNKKDKKYLQKYA
+1 MSKDYKKYLQKYA
-14 TLGLAAMLISSP
+14 ALGLAAMLISSP
-26 LSQTSLVYAEGEQT
+26 LSQTALVYAEGEQT
-40 GSTDEPVQAAAP
+40 ESTDEPVQTTAP
-52 GEAPQ
+52 SGTSQ
-57 TKTNKTNSMAEELKN
+57 TETEKTNSMAQELKN
-72 QTATISDDAVF
+72 QTTTISDDAVF
-83 QIRIGYEFDDGSF
+83 QVRIGYKFDDGSF

-122 VNSSLYSEIVDI
+122 VNSSLYSEIVDA
-134 KKDAYKKVGIIL
+134 KKDAYKKVGIVL

-154 HIKIYITNTGG
+154 HIKIYITNTNG
-165 DKLKYKN
+165 DKLEYKK

-180 VIILKKAVTTPAC
+180 VIILKKAATTPIC
-193 VFASESKLSFAADDA
+193 VFASESKLSFAANDT

-217 DSKAIIQTSEGK
+217 DSKAVIQTSEGK
-229 IFTPGDSESAKAG
+229 IFTPEDSEVAKAG

-248 TTAGNAL
+248 TTTGNAL

-285 QTAIQTFL
+285 QTAVQTFL
-293 SSNDI
+293 SSNNI
-298 DYKTLAQVQAEQK
+298 DYKTLAQVQKEQK
-311 AATEKQAREDAE
+311 AAEEEQARKDAE
-323 AAQGAVAKPK
+323 AAQGAVAKTK

-346 RRLYTAESLKD
+346 RKLYTAESLKD

-377 QVDAAAKNINK
+377 QVDAATKNINK
-388 AIDKLVRKN
+388 AMDKLVRKN

-422 IVAAIVLKKRK
+422 IVATIVLKKKK

-448 DDEKYGYSEDLRRME
+448 DDEKYGYSENLRHME
-463 ETDLKEQRHINENA
+463 ETDLKEQHHISKNA

-492 GARRATQE
+492 KALRAAQE
-500 NNAASEE
+500 GNAASEKT
-507 AAAPGRDIYSDFEDD
+507 AAPERDIYADFEDD
-522 DFDDFD
+522 GFDDFD

-551 GITYAE
+551 GIIYAE

-591 IDNGKRIDITKDNFL
+591 MDNGRRIDITKDNFL

>member
-26 LSQTSLVYAEGEQT
+26 LSQTALVYAEGEQT
-40 GSTDEPVQAAAP
+40 ESADEPVQTTAP
-52 GEAPQ
+52 SGTSQTEAE
-57 TKTNKTNSMAEELKN
+57 KTNSMAEELKN

-83 QIRIGYEFDDGSF
+83 QVRIGYEFDDGSF

-122 VNSSLYSEIVDI
+122 VNSSLYSEIVDT

-154 HIKIYITNTGG
+154 HIKIYITNTNG
-165 DKLKYKN
+165 DKLEYKK

-180 VIILKKAVTTPAC
+180 VIILRKAVTTPAC

-217 DSKAIIQTSEGK
+217 DSKAVIQTSEGK
-229 IFTPGDSESAKAG
+229 IFTPEDSESAKAG

-267 GMVSAISSQDN
+267 GMVSTISSQDN

-285 QTAIQTFL
+285 QTAVQTFL

-311 AATEKQAREDAE
+311 AAAEKQARKDAE

-397 IFQRILSGDIAVLAC
+397 IFQRMLSGDIAVLAC

-422 IVAAIVLKKRK
+422 IVAAIVLKKKK
-433 GKVKVDKKGSSTPAE
+433 GKVKVDKKGSSAPAE

-542 RVPGNAMQN
+542 RVPGNATQN
-551 GITYAE
+551 GIVYAE

-591 IDNGKRIDITKDNFL
+591 MDNGRRIDITKDNFL

-635 GGFYIEDQDSTNY
+635 SGFYIEDQDSTNY

>member
-14 TLGLAAMLISSP
+14 ALGLAAMLISSP
-26 LSQTSLVYAEGEQT
+26 LSQTALVYAEGEQT
-40 GSTDEPVQAAAP
+40 ESTDEPVQTTAP
-52 GEAPQ
+52 SGTSQ
-57 TKTNKTNSMAEELKN
+57 TETEKTNSMAEELKN
-72 QTATISDDAVF
+72 QTTTISDDAVF
-83 QIRIGYEFDDGSF
+83 QVRIGYEFDDGSF

-122 VNSSLYSEIVDI
+122 VNSSLYSKIVDA
-134 KKDAYKKVGIIL
+134 KKDAYKKVGIVL

-154 HIKIYITNTGG
+154 HIKIYITNTNG
-165 DKLKYKN
+165 DKLEYKK

-180 VIILKKAVTTPAC
+180 VIILKKAATTPIC
-193 VFASESKLSFAADDA
+193 VFASESKLSFAANDT

-217 DSKAIIQTSEGK
+217 DSKAVIQTSEGK
-229 IFTPGDSESAKAG
+229 IFTPEDSEAAKAG

-248 TTAGNAL
+248 TTTGNAL
-255 GAPVYN
+255 GAPMYN

-285 QTAIQTFL
+285 QTAVQTFL
-293 SSNDI
+293 SSNNI
-298 DYKTLAQVQAEQK
+298 DYKTLAQVQKEQK
-311 AATEKQAREDAE
+311 AAEEKQARKDAE
-323 AAQGAVAKPK
+323 AAQGAVAKTK

-388 AIDKLVRKN
+388 AMDKLVRKN

-422 IVAAIVLKKRK
+422 IVAAIVLKKKK

-507 AAAPGRDIYSDFEDD
+507 AATPERDIYADFEDD
-522 DFDDFD
+522 GFDDLD

-542 RVPGNAMQN
+542 RVPGNATQN
-551 GITYAE
+551 GIVYAE

-591 IDNGKRIDITKDNFL
+591 MDNGRRIDITKDNFL

>member
-14 TLGLAAMLISSP
+14 ALGLAAMLISSP
-26 LSQTSLVYAEGEQT
+26 LSQTALVYAEGEQT
-40 GSTDEPVQAAAP
+40 ESTDEPVQTTAP
-52 GEAPQ
+52 SGTSQ
-57 TKTNKTNSMAEELKN
+57 TETEKTNSMAEELKN
-72 QTATISDDAVF
+72 QTTTISDDAVF
-83 QIRIGYEFDDGSF
+83 QVRIGYEFDDGSF

-122 VNSSLYSEIVDI
+122 VNSSLYSEIVDA
-134 KKDAYKKVGIIL
+134 KKDAYKKVGIVL

-154 HIKIYITNTGG
+154 HIKIYITNTNG
-165 DKLKYKN
+165 DKLEYKK

-180 VIILKKAVTTPAC
+180 VIILKKAATTPIC
-193 VFASESKLSFAADDA
+193 VFASESKLSFAANDT

-217 DSKAIIQTSEGK
+217 DSKAVIQTSEGK
-229 IFTPGDSESAKAG
+229 IFTPEDSESAKAG

-248 TTAGNAL
+248 TTTGNAL

-285 QTAIQTFL
+285 QTAVQTFL
-293 SSNDI
+293 SSNNI

-311 AATEKQAREDAE
+311 AAAEKQARKDAE

-388 AIDKLVRKN
+388 AMDKLVRKN

-422 IVAAIVLKKRK
+422 IVAAIVLKKKK

-492 GARRATQE
+492 EALRAAQE
-500 NNAASEE
+500 GNAASEKT
-507 AAAPGRDIYSDFEDD
+507 AAPERDIYADFEDD
-522 DFDDFD
+522 GFDDLD

-542 RVPGNAMQN
+542 RVPGNATQN
-551 GITYAE
+551 GIVYAE

-591 IDNGKRIDITKDNFL
+591 MDNGRRIDITKDNFL

>member
-26 LSQTSLVYAEGEQT
+26 LSQASLVYAEGEQT
-40 GSTDEPVQAAAP
+40 GSTDEPVQATAP
-52 GEAPQ
+52 GKAPQ

-122 VNSSLYSEIVDI
+122 VNSSLYSEIVDT

-154 HIKIYITNTGG
+154 HIKIYITNTNG
-165 DKLKYKN
+165 DKLEYKK

-180 VIILKKAVTTPAC
+180 VIILKKAATTPIC
-193 VFASESKLSFAADDA
+193 VFASESKLSFAANDT

-217 DSKAIIQTSEGK
+217 DSKAVIQTSEGK
-229 IFTPGDSESAKAG
+229 IFTPEDSEAAKAG

-248 TTAGNAL
+248 TTTGNAL

-285 QTAIQTFL
+285 QTAVQTFL
-293 SSNDI
+293 SSNNI
-298 DYKTLAQVQAEQK
+298 DYKTLAQVQKEQK
-311 AATEKQAREDAE
+311 AAEEKQARKDAE
-323 AAQGAVAKPK
+323 AAQGAVAKTK

-388 AIDKLVRKN
+388 AMDKLARKN

-422 IVAAIVLKKRK
+422 IVAAIVLKKKK

-507 AAAPGRDIYSDFEDD
+507 ATTPERDIYADFEDD
-522 DFDDFD
+522 GFDDLD

-542 RVPGNAMQN
+542 RVPGNATQN
-551 GITYAE
+551 GIVYAE

-591 IDNGKRIDITKDNFL
+591 MDNGRRIDITKDNFL

>member
-14 TLGLAAMLISSP
+14 ALGLAAMLISSP
-26 LSQTSLVYAEGEQT
+26 LSQTALVYAEGEQT
-40 GSTDEPVQAAAP
+40 ESTDEPVQTTAP
-52 GEAPQ
+52 SGTSQ
-57 TKTNKTNSMAEELKN
+57 TETEKTNSMAEELKN
-72 QTATISDDAVF
+72 QTTTISDDAVF
-83 QIRIGYEFDDGSF
+83 QVRIGYEFDDGSF

-122 VNSSLYSEIVDI
+122 VNSSLYSKIVDA
-134 KKDAYKKVGIIL
+134 KKDAYKKVGIVL

-154 HIKIYITNTGG
+154 HIKIYITNTNG
-165 DKLKYKN
+165 DKLEYKK

-180 VIILKKAVTTPAC
+180 VIILKKAATTPIC
-193 VFASESKLSFAADDA
+193 VFASESKLSFAANDT

-217 DSKAIIQTSEGK
+217 DSKAVIQTSEGK
-229 IFTPGDSESAKAG
+229 IFTPEDSEAAKAG

-248 TTAGNAL
+248 TTTGNAL

-285 QTAIQTFL
+285 QTAVQTFL
-293 SSNDI
+293 SSNNI
-298 DYKTLAQVQAEQK
+298 DYKTLAQVQKEQK
-311 AATEKQAREDAE
+311 AAEEKQAREDAE
-323 AAQGAVAKPK
+323 AAQGAVAKTK

-388 AIDKLVRKN
+388 AMDKLVRKN

-422 IVAAIVLKKRK
+422 IVAAIVLKKKK

-507 AAAPGRDIYSDFEDD
+507 AATPERDIYADFEDD
-522 DFDDFD
+522 GFDDLD

-542 RVPGNAMQN
+542 RVPGNATQN
-551 GITYAE
+551 GIVYAE

-591 IDNGKRIDITKDNFL
+591 MDNGRRIDITKDNFL

>member
-1 MNKKDKKYLQKYA
+1 MSKDYKKYLQKYA
-14 TLGLAAMLISSP
+14 ALGLAAMLISSP
-26 LSQTSLVYAEGEQT
+26 LSQTALVYAEGEQT
-40 GSTDEPVQAAAP
+40 ESTDEPVQTTAP
-52 GEAPQ
+52 SGTSQ
-57 TKTNKTNSMAEELKN
+57 TETEKTNSMAQELKN
-72 QTATISDDAVF
+72 QTTTISDDAVF
-83 QIRIGYEFDDGSF
+83 QVRIGYKFDDGSF

-122 VNSSLYSEIVDI
+122 VNSSLYSEIVDA
-134 KKDAYKKVGIIL
+134 KKDAYKKVGIVL

-154 HIKIYITNTGG
+154 HIKIYITNTNG
-165 DKLKYKN
+165 DKLEYKK

-180 VIILKKAVTTPAC
+180 VIILKKAATTPIC
-193 VFASESKLSFAADDA
+193 VFASESKLSFAANDT

-217 DSKAIIQTSEGK
+217 DSKAVIQTSEGK
-229 IFTPGDSESAKAG
+229 IFTPEDSEAAKAG

-248 TTAGNAL
+248 TTTGNAL

-285 QTAIQTFL
+285 QTAVQTFL
-293 SSNDI
+293 SSNNI
-298 DYKTLAQVQAEQK
+298 DYKTLAQVQKEQK
-311 AATEKQAREDAE
+311 AAEEEQARKDAE
-323 AAQGAVAKPK
+323 AAQGAVAKTK
-333 KLKEALKNAEDVE
+333 KLKEALKNAEGVE
-346 RRLYTAESLKD
+346 RKLYTAESLKD

-377 QVDAAAKNINK
+377 QVDAATKNINK
-388 AIDKLVRKN
+388 AMDKLVRKN
-397 IFQRILSGDIAVLAC
+397 IFQRMLSGGIAVLAC
-412 VGGVIAAIAA
+412 VGGGIAA
-422 IVAAIVLKKRK
+422 IVAIIVAIILKKKKR
-433 GKVKVDKKGSSTPAE
+433 KVKVDKKGSSTPIE

-463 ETDLKEQRHINENA
+463 ETDLKEQHHISKNA

-492 GARRATQE
+492 KALRAAQE
-500 NNAASEE
+500 GNAASEKT
-507 AAAPGRDIYSDFEDD
+507 AAPERDIYADFEDD
-522 DFDDFD
+522 GFDDFD

-551 GITYAE
+551 GIIYAE

-591 IDNGKRIDITKDNFL
+591 MDNGRRIDITKDNFL

>member
-14 TLGLAAMLISSP
+14 ALGLAAMLISSP
-26 LSQTSLVYAEGEQT
+26 LSQTALVYAEGEQT
-40 GSTDEPVQAAAP
+40 ESTDEPVQTTAP
-52 GEAPQ
+52 SGTSQ
-57 TKTNKTNSMAEELKN
+57 TETEKTNSMAQELKN
-72 QTATISDDAVF
+72 QTTTISDDAVF
-83 QIRIGYEFDDGSF
+83 QVRIGYKFDDGSF

-122 VNSSLYSEIVDI
+122 VNSSLYSKIVDV
-134 KKDAYKKVGIIL
+134 KKDAYKKVGIVL

-154 HIKIYITNTGG
+154 HIKIYITNTNG
-165 DKLKYKN
+165 DKLEYKK

-180 VIILKKAVTTPAC
+180 VIILKKAATTPIC
-193 VFASESKLSFAADDA
+193 VFASESKLSFAANDT

-217 DSKAIIQTSEGK
+217 DSKAVIQTSEGK
-229 IFTPGDSESAKAG
+229 IFTPEDSEAAKAG

-248 TTAGNAL
+248 TTTGNAL

-285 QTAIQTFL
+285 QTAVQTFL
-293 SSNDI
+293 SSNNI
-298 DYKTLAQVQAEQK
+298 DYKTLAQVQKEQK
-311 AATEKQAREDAE
+311 AAEEEQARKDAE
-323 AAQGAVAKPK
+323 AAQGAVAKTK
-333 KLKEALKNAEDVE
+333 KLKEALKNAEGVE
-346 RRLYTAESLKD
+346 RKLYTAESLKD

-368 LKSRAKTQA
+368 LSSRAKTQA
-377 QVDAAAKNINK
+377 QVETAAKNINK
-388 AIDKLVRKN
+388 AMDKLVRKN
-397 IFQRILSGDIAVLAC
+397 IFQRMLSGGIAVLAC
-412 VGGVIAAIAA
+412 VGGGIAA
-422 IVAAIVLKKRK
+422 IVAIIVAIILKKKKR
-433 GKVKVDKKGSSTPAE
+433 KVKVDKKGSSTPIE

-463 ETDLKEQRHINENA
+463 ETDLKEQHHISKNA
-477 ENIRKAKEEKEREEA
+477 ENIRKAKA
-492 GARRATQE
+492 LRAAQE
-500 NNAASEE
+500 GNAASEKT
-507 AAAPGRDIYSDFEDD
+507 AAPERDIYADFEDD
-522 DFDDFD
+522 GFDDFD

-551 GITYAE
+551 GIIYAE

-591 IDNGKRIDITKDNFL
+591 MDNSKRIDITKDNFL

>member
-14 TLGLAAMLISSP
+14 ALGLAAMLISSP
-26 LSQTSLVYAEGEQT
+26 LSQTALVYAEGEQT
-40 GSTDEPVQAAAP
+40 ESTDEPVQTTAP
-52 GEAPQ
+52 SGTSQ
-57 TKTNKTNSMAEELKN
+57 TETEKTNSMAEELKN
-72 QTATISDDAVF
+72 QTTTISDDAVF
-83 QIRIGYEFDDGSF
+83 QVRIGYEFDDGSF

-122 VNSSLYSEIVDI
+122 VNSSLYSEIVDA
-134 KKDAYKKVGIIL
+134 KKDAYKKVGIVL

-154 HIKIYITNTGG
+154 HIKIYITNTNG
-165 DKLKYKN
+165 DKLEYKK

-180 VIILKKAVTTPAC
+180 VIILKKAATTPIC
-193 VFASESKLSFAADDA
+193 VFASESKLSFAANDT

-217 DSKAIIQTSEGK
+217 DSKAVIQTSEGK
-229 IFTPGDSESAKAG
+229 IFTPEDSEAAKAG

-285 QTAIQTFL
+285 QTAVQTFL
-293 SSNDI
+293 SSNNI
-298 DYKTLAQVQAEQK
+298 DYKTLAQVQKEQK
-311 AATEKQAREDAE
+311 AAAEKQARKDAE

-388 AIDKLVRKN
+388 AMDKLVRKN

-422 IVAAIVLKKRK
+422 IVAAIVLKKKK

-507 AAAPGRDIYSDFEDD
+507 AATPERDIYADFEDD
-522 DFDDFD
+522 GFDDLD

-542 RVPGNAMQN
+542 RVPGNATQN
-551 GITYAE
+551 GIVYAE

-591 IDNGKRIDITKDNFL
+591 MDNGRRIDITKDNFL